1 MAADPLIDDPS
12 APQRPVLVPRAAAA
26 DAEDKPRARLRLGG
40 FAPGAPRAHS
50 TFYSQIV
57 GFLKFALPAVALG
70 LATLVLIWP
79 QLNPLDQRFRVVPVQ
94 VSMEDLENLRM
105 VQPRYVGVDERAQ
118 PYTIIAEQATQQK
131 GSSDETGLSHPQ
143 GDIQL
148 QQGAWLAIT
157 ADHGVYKQTA
167 KELDLEGG
175 VQIFHDGGYEI
186 STETAVID
194 LDKGFASGDSD
205 VRGQGPNS
213 QLEGKGFRIHDR
225 GQRVEVTGP
234 ARVTLFPTPRPAP
247 AAPPQNA
254 QAPKAPAAPAQPAA
268 RGSTR

>member
-1 MAADPLIDDPS
+1 MAADPLHDDANGP
-12 APQRPVLVPRAAAA
+12 PRPVPVPRANGEAA
-26 DAEDKPRARLRLGG
+26 EKPRLRLGG

-50 TFYSQIV
+50 TIYSQIV

-79 QLNPLDQRFRVVPVQ
+79 QLNPLDQRFRLTPVQ

-105 VQPRYVGVDERAQ
+105 VQPRYVGVDERSQ
-118 PYTIIAEQATQQK
+118 PYTIIADQAMQQK
-131 GSSDETGLSHPQ
+131 GSSDETGLAHPQ

-148 QQGAWLAIT
+148 TQGAWLALT
-157 ADHGVYKQTA
+157 ADRGVYKQTA

-186 STETAVID
+186 STETAVVD
-194 LDKGFASGDSD
+194 LDKGFASGDTE

-213 QLEGKGFRIHDR
+213 TLEGKGFRIHDR

-234 ARVTLFPTPRPAP
+234 ARIMLFPTPT
-247 AAPPQNA
+247 APPQNA
-254 QAPKAPAAPAQPAA
+254 QAPKAAAPAAKASAPAA
-268 RGSTR
+268 KGNAR

>member
-1 MAADPLIDDPS
+1 MAADPMHDD
-12 APQRPVLVPRAAAA
+12 ANGLQRPVPVPRANGEAA
-26 DAEDKPRARLRLGG
+26 ERPRLRLGG
-40 FAPGAPRAHS
+40 FAPGAPRVHS
-50 TFYSQIV
+50 AIYSQLV

-79 QLNPLDQRFRVVPVQ
+79 QLNPLDQRFRLTPVQ

-105 VQPRYVGVDERAQ
+105 VQPRYVGVDERSQ

-131 GSSDETGLSHPQ
+131 GSSDETGLAHPQ

-148 QQGAWLAIT
+148 TQGAWLALT
-157 ADHGVYKQTA
+157 ADRGIYKQTA

-186 STETAVID
+186 TTETAVVD
-194 LDKGFASGDSD
+194 LDKGFASGDTD

-213 QLEGKGFRIHDR
+213 TLEGKGFRIHDR

-234 ARVTLFPTPRPAP
+234 ARVMLFPTPTAQPVAP
-247 AAPPQNA
+247 PKAGAPQNA
-254 QAPKAPAAPAQPAA
+254 QAPKAAAPAAKGNA
-268 RGSTR
+268 R